1 MAYEWHKMAVSC
13 VSELDLQNSVDNY
26 IDSRNQTKLF
36 QDVMFAWLF
45 AALVGK
51 NVAACCSHCSSH
63 CAKFRLVIS
72 LVFRGFSQSGHNVCS
87 DHDCDVHGRRV
98 TGEMKL
104 SWVWVLY
111 WFARKLTSSN
121 PSMPC
126 RWIPFGLDYVYL
138 PCQIVTILQSQCRKQ
153 LTREISNGV
162 GKKNCC
168 TCQQF
173 VCVFECR
180 WQILRIYTYMRG
192 NRFNW
197 YIKTLLLSWWPSP
210 IWKQWELRPQHIY
223 VWSFPDIIQLIR
235 RGRVR
240 LPPCAF
246 DGRGYTVR
254 GVGPSGQGWLVFFRV
269 PRLESSMLKRSILC
283 FANNSYNLR
292 LHASCVFCRFDTTSS
307 SDSALLFTRLWRCCS
322 MLWTKFPRFSGILYI
337 NGIKWH

>member
-13 VSELDLQNSVDNY
+13 VSELDLQNSVDNC

-51 NVAACCSHCSSH
+51 NVAACCSDCSSH

-138 PCQIVTILQSQCRKQ
+138 HCQIVTILQSQCRKQ

-197 YIKTLLLSWWPSP
+197 YIKPYYWVDDHPLLYGNNGSLDPSTYMFG
-210 IWKQWELRPQHIY
+210 H
-223 VWSFPDIIQLIR
+223 SLISYIGQAR
-235 RGRVR
+235 RVR
-240 LPPCAF
+240 LH
-246 DGRGYTVR
+246 VLSM
-254 GVGPSGQGWLVFFRV
+254 GVVTRSAGLGLVGF
-269 PRLESSMLKRSILC
+269 L
-283 FANNSYNLR
+283 
-292 LHASCVFCRFDTTSS
+292 
-307 SDSALLFTRLWRCCS
+307 
-322 MLWTKFPRFSGILYI
+322 
-337 NGIKWH
+337 